1 LQFIQIKEFFV
12 ATVLAGVHKMKTSS
26 IPYDLTLEE
35 RQGYLYACIKVTELD
50 RNIALDCLA
59 EIVARCADIR
69 CKRMLVERD
78 APAGLDDT
86 DFLISMT
93 DLVRMSAGVKIA
105 FVNKHVNR
113 DPLSGNGMNGHAA
126 DYKHFRAT
134 KPAETWLMRTP
145 VADKRTFVPDLSAL
159 RA

>member
-1 LQFIQIKEFFV
+1 
-12 ATVLAGVHKMKTSS
+12 MKTSS

-78 APAGLDDT
+78 APAELT
-86 DFLISMT
+86 I
-93 DLVRMSAGVKIA
+93 
-105 FVNKHVNR
+105 
-113 DPLSGNGMNGHAA
+113 P
-126 DYKHFRAT
+126 
-134 KPAETWLMRTP
+134 
-145 VADKRTFVPDLSAL
+145 TF
-159 RA
+159 